1 MASIKSSHSL
11 HVLEVDVKVKQIHKD
26 YWRVVDDDNRRIA
39 GITFVGHWFVVTSAA
54 GQYVGR
60 FRSLNEAVSFAV
72 KGS

>member
-1 MASIKSSHSL
+1 M
-11 HVLEVDVKVKQIHKD
+11 KVKQIHKD
-26 YWRVVDDDNRRIA
+26 YWRVADDDNRRIA
-39 GITFVGHWFVVTSAA
+39 GISFIGQWFVVTSAA

>member
-1 MASIKSSHSL
+1 M
-11 HVLEVDVKVKQIHKD
+11 KVKQIHSD
-26 YWRVVDDDNRRIA
+26 YWRVADDDNRRIA
-39 GITFVGHWFVVTSAA
+39 GITHAGQWFVVTSAA